1 MTFEK
6 FLLQDNAKLLKQI
19 FEAQAKG
26 AKNYIK
32 ELLKELNQNNKEL
45 HLIEKSSK
53 KIFG

>member
-1 MTFEK
+1 MTFKK

-32 ELLKELNQNNKEL
+32 ELLKQLNNNNKEL
-45 HLIEKSSK
+45 YIMEKS
-53 KIFG
+53 I